1 MPTMFQKSMTTPRP
15 LRYALAI
22 LLALAVADVTTLAQ
36 RGRGNVRSSSRS
48 SVSRSANVNRGANV
62 NRSANVNRNVNAN
75 RNVNRNIDVD
85 RDIDV
90 DIDVD
95 HRYGGCCYHSGG
107 GAFVAG
113 AVVGAA
119 VTAAVV
125 GSRVNTLP
133 PACQVVIINGFAY
146 QQCGTVWYQP
156 QMSGSSTTY
165 IVVNAPR

>member
-1 MPTMFQKSMTTPRP
+1 MTRQTTCLPRALRLP
-15 LRYALAI
+15 LMLCLAFS
-22 LLALAVADVTTLAQ
+22 LTDVPVLAQ
-36 RGRGNVRSSSRS
+36 RNRGNVRSSSRS
-48 SVSRSANVNRGANV
+48 TVNT
-62 NRSANVNRNVNAN
+62 NRNVNRNTNVN

-90 DIDVD
+90 DVNVN
-95 HRYGGCCYHSGG
+95 HRYGYGGCCYNSGG

-125 GSRVNTLP
+125 GTRVTTLP
-133 PACQVVIINGFAY
+133 PACQVVAINGFAY
-146 QQCGTVWYQP
+146 QQCGAVWYQP
-156 QMSGSSTTY
+156 QISGSSTTY

>member
-1 MPTMFQKSMTTPRP
+1 VSS
-15 LRYALAI
+15 
-22 LLALAVADVTTLAQ
+22 LAVVLTDATVLAQ
-36 RGRGNVRSSSRS
+36 RNRANVRSSSRS
-48 SVSRSANVNRGANV
+48 NVHRNNDINRN
-62 NRSANVNRNVNAN
+62 SNVNRNTNVN

-90 DIDVD
+90 DVNVN
-95 HRYGGCCYHSGG
+95 HRYGGCCYNSG

-125 GSRVNTLP
+125 GTRVTTLP

-156 QMSGSSTTY
+156 QLSGGSTTY

>member
-1 MPTMFQKSMTTPRP
+1 MTRRTTCLTRIF
-15 LRYALAI
+15 RIALVSF
-22 LLALAVADVTTLAQ
+22 LAFSLTDTVLAQ
-36 RGRGNVRSSSRS
+36 RNRGNVRSSSRS
-48 SVSRSANVNRGANV
+48 NVNRDH
-62 NRSANVNRNVNAN
+62 NVNRNTNVNRN

-90 DIDVD
+90 DVDVH
-95 HRYGGCCYHSGG
+95 HRYGYGGCCYHSG

-125 GSRVNTLP
+125 GTRVTTLP
-133 PACQVVIINGFAY
+133 PACSVVVVNGFAY

-156 QMSGSSTTY
+156 QISGSSTTY

>member
-1 MPTMFQKSMTTPRP
+1 MTRQTTCLARV
-15 LRYALAI
+15 LR
-22 LLALAVADVTTLAQ
+22 LALVSCLAFSLTDAIVLAQ
-36 RGRGNVRSSSRS
+36 RNRGNVRSSSRS
-48 SVSRSANVNRGANV
+48 NVNRDH
-62 NRSANVNRNVNAN
+62 NVNRNNNVNRNTNVN

-90 DIDVD
+90 DVDVN
-95 HRYGGCCYHSGG
+95 HRYGYGGCCYHSGG
-107 GAFVAG
+107 AGAFVAG

-125 GSRVNTLP
+125 GTRVTTLP
-133 PACQVVIINGFAY
+133 PACQVVVINGFAY

-156 QMSGSSTTY
+156 QISGSSTTY

>member
-1 MPTMFQKSMTTPRP
+1 MTSQTTYLACV
-15 LRYALAI
+15 LR
-22 LLALAVADVTTLAQ
+22 LALVACLAFSLTDATLLAQ
-36 RGRGNVRSSSRS
+36 RNRGNVRSSSRS
-48 SVSRSANVNRGANV
+48 NVHRNNNVNHNTNV
-62 NRSANVNRNVNAN
+62 N

-90 DIDVD
+90 DVDVH
-95 HRYGGCCYHSGG
+95 HRYGYGGCCYNSGA

-125 GSRVNTLP
+125 GTRVTTLP
-133 PACQVVIINGFAY
+133 PACSVVIVNGFAY
-146 QQCGTVWYQP
+146 QQCGSVWYQP
-156 QMSGSSTTY
+156 QISGSSTTY

>member
-1 MPTMFQKSMTTPRP
+1 MIRQTTGLARV
-15 LRYALAI
+15 LR
-22 LLALAVADVTTLAQ
+22 LALVSCLAFSLADATVLAQ
-36 RGRGNVRSSSRS
+36 RNRGNVRSSSRS
-48 SVSRSANVNRGANV
+48 
-62 NRSANVNRNVNAN
+62 NVNRNNNVNRNSNVNRNTNVN

-90 DIDVD
+90 DVDVH
-95 HRYGGCCYHSGG
+95 HRYGYGGCCYNSGA

-125 GSRVNTLP
+125 GTRVTTLP
-133 PACQVVIINGFAY
+133 PACQVIVINGFAY

-156 QMSGSSTTY
+156 QISGSSTTY

>member
-1 MPTMFQKSMTTPRP
+1 MTRRTACLARV
-15 LRYALAI
+15 LRIALVFCLAFSLTDAI
-22 LLALAVADVTTLAQ
+22 VLAQ
-36 RGRGNVRSSSRS
+36 RHRGNVRSSSRS
-48 SVSRSANVNRGANV
+48 
-62 NRSANVNRNVNAN
+62 NVNRNHNVNRNNNVNRNTNVN

-90 DIDVD
+90 DVDVH
-95 HRYGGCCYHSGG
+95 HRYGYGGCCYNSGG
-107 GAFVAG
+107 AGAFVAG

-125 GSRVNTLP
+125 GTRVTTLP
-133 PACQVVIINGFAY
+133 PACQVIVINGFAY

-156 QMSGSSTTY
+156 QISGSSTTY

>member
-1 MPTMFQKSMTTPRP
+1 MTRRKTYVARV
-15 LRYALAI
+15 LR
-22 LLALAVADVTTLAQ
+22 LALVFCLALSLTDVALLAQ
-36 RGRGNVRSSSRS
+36 RNRGNVRNSSRS
-48 SVSRSANVNRGANV
+48 SV
-62 NRSANVNRNVNAN
+62 NRSNNVNRNTNVN

-90 DIDVD
+90 DVDVH
-95 HRYGGCCYHSGG
+95 HRYGYGGCCYSSGG
-107 GAFVAG
+107 AGAFVAG

-125 GSRVNTLP
+125 GTRVTTLP
-133 PACQVVIINGFAY
+133 PACSVVVVNGFAY

-156 QMSGSSTTY
+156 QISGSSTTY

>member
-1 MPTMFQKSMTTPRP
+1 MTTRP
-15 LRYALAI
+15 TCLARVLRVAL
-22 LLALAVADVTTLAQ
+22 VSCVVFSFADATMLAQ
-36 RGRGNVRSSSRS
+36 RNRGNVRSSSR
-48 SVSRSANVNRGANV
+48 
-62 NRSANVNRNVNAN
+62 ANVNRNNNVNRNTNVN

-90 DIDVD
+90 DVDVH
-95 HRYGGCCYHSGG
+95 HRYGYGGCCYHSGG

-125 GSRVNTLP
+125 GTRVTTLP
-133 PACQVVIINGFAY
+133 AACSVVIVNGFAY
-146 QQCGTVWYQP
+146 HQCGTVWYQP
-156 QMSGSSTTY
+156 QISGSSTTY

>member
-1 MPTMFQKSMTTPRP
+1 MTSQTTYLACV
-15 LRYALAI
+15 LR
-22 LLALAVADVTTLAQ
+22 LALVSCLAFSLTDATLLAQ
-36 RGRGNVRSSSRS
+36 RNRGNVRSSSRS
-48 SVSRSANVNRGANV
+48 
-62 NRSANVNRNVNAN
+62 NVNRNNNVNRNSNVNRNTNVN

-90 DIDVD
+90 DVDVH
-95 HRYGGCCYHSGG
+95 HRYGYGGCCYNSGA

-125 GSRVNTLP
+125 GTRVTTLP
-133 PACQVVIINGFAY
+133 PACQVVVINGFAY

-156 QMSGSSTTY
+156 QISGSSTTY

>member
-1 MPTMFQKSMTTPRP
+1 MPTLTTRIARL
-15 LRYALAI
+15 LR
-22 LLALAVADVTTLAQ
+22 LALALFMIFSLTGVTALAQ
-36 RGRGNVRSSSRS
+36 RHRGNVRSSSRS
-48 SVSRSANVNRGANV
+48 NVHNRNT
-62 NRSANVNRNVNAN
+62 NVNRNVNRNTNVNRN
-75 RNVNRNIDVD
+75 RNVNRNIDID

-95 HRYGGCCYHSGG
+95 RRGGCCYHSGWG
-107 GAFVAG
+107 TAAAVATT
-113 AVVGAA
+113 AV

-133 PACQVVIINGFAY
+133 PACSVVMVNGFAY

-156 QMSGSSTTY
+156 QLAGSSTTY

>member
-1 MPTMFQKSMTTPRP
+1 MTRRTACLTRL
-15 LRYALAI
+15 LRVALVSC
-22 LLALAVADVTTLAQ
+22 LAFSLTDASVLAQ
-36 RGRGNVRSSSRS
+36 RNRSNVRSSSRS
-48 SVSRSANVNRGANV
+48 
-62 NRSANVNRNVNAN
+62 NVNRNNNVNRNTNVN

-90 DIDVD
+90 DVDVH
-95 HRYGGCCYHSGG
+95 HRYGYGGCCYNSGG
-107 GAFVAG
+107 AGAFVAG

-125 GSRVNTLP
+125 GTRVTTLP
-133 PACQVVIINGFAY
+133 PACSVVIVNGFAY

-156 QMSGSSTTY
+156 QISGSSTTY

>member
-1 MPTMFQKSMTTPRP
+1 MTSQTTYLACV
-15 LRYALAI
+15 LR
-22 LLALAVADVTTLAQ
+22 LALVACLAFSLTDATLLAQ
-36 RGRGNVRSSSRS
+36 RNRGNVRSSSRS
-48 SVSRSANVNRGANV
+48 
-62 NRSANVNRNVNAN
+62 NVNRNNNVNRNSNVNRNTNVN

-90 DIDVD
+90 DVDVH
-95 HRYGGCCYHSGG
+95 HRYGYGGCCYNSGA

-125 GSRVNTLP
+125 GTRVTTLP
-133 PACQVVIINGFAY
+133 PACQVVVINGFAY

-156 QMSGSSTTY
+156 QISGSSTTY

>member
-1 MPTMFQKSMTTPRP
+1 MTRRTARLTRL
-15 LRYALAI
+15 LRVALVSG
-22 LLALAVADVTTLAQ
+22 LAFSLADVTVLAQ
-36 RGRGNVRSSSRS
+36 RNRGNVRSSSRS
-48 SVSRSANVNRGANV
+48 NVHRDQ
-62 NRSANVNRNVNAN
+62 NVNRNTNVNRN

-90 DIDVD
+90 DVDVN
-95 HRYGGCCYHSGG
+95 HRYGYGGCCYHSGG
-107 GAFVAG
+107 AGAFVAG

-125 GSRVNTLP
+125 GTRVTVLP
-133 PACQVVIINGFAY
+133 PACSVVIVNGFAY
-146 QQCGTVWYQP
+146 HQCGSVWYQP